1 MGSDRSCC
9 VEACSLL
16 RSYSLPRRHGRN
28 GCPSSRSRSW
38 SAIAPGGTAD
48 IAARI
53 AADTI
58 QRQHG
63 YTVVVDNKTGAGGF
77 IALKAVAQSPPD
89 GYTVGIGIMGQ
100 LAVGPVVP
108 GSQIPLDLDKELV
121 PICNLVGVPMALIV
135 RMDAPFKTIP
145 ELVAYAKANP
155 GKVSYASTGLG
166 STNQLGAEFLA
177 AEAGGLKMI
186 HVPYRGG
193 APAIADVA
201 AGNVDLFFANVSE
214 IMSMARG
221 GKVRVLALAVDQALA
236 AGAGTAAAHQGH
248 PGARHQQLVRPR
260 RAGRP
265 AGRHQGIAGQAVS
278 RCDGRSVEQA
288 ETLDKQGLE
297 PLGQGPAAFA
307 AYIAKDRERWAKVVK
322 QGNIKSRMRSTQ
334 RLSPSASTSGEPS
347 PISSSTIR
355 ATAAPSS
362 GRKARR
368 PTIRRAARS
377 WARARCWRRR
387 ARSPSRSAASSM
399 PRRSSPTR

>member
-1 MGSDRSCC
+1 MLRR
-9 VEACSLL
+9 SLL
-16 RSYSLPRRHGRN
+16 AAPLVIAAAPAWAQWVPRQPIKILVGY
-28 GCPSSRSRSW
+28 
-38 SAIAPGGTAD
+38 APGGTAD

-53 AADTI
+53 AAETI

-63 YTVVVDNKTGAGGF
+63 YTVIVDNKTGAGGF

-166 STNQLGAEFLA
+166 STNQLGAELLA

-201 AGNVDLFFANVSE
+201 SGNVDVFFANVSE

-221 GKVRVLALAVDQALA
+221 GKVRVLALAATKPSPLAPELPLLTKDIPALDINNWF
-236 AGAGTAAAHQGH
+236 G
-248 PGARHQQLVRPR
+248 LV
-260 RAGRP
+260 GP
-265 AGRHQGIAGQAVS
+265 AGLPEDIKASLAKMFL
-278 RCDGRSVEQA
+278 DA
-288 ETLDKQGLE
+288 MADPKNTETLAKQGLE
-297 PLGQGPAAFA
+297 PLDQGPAAFA

-322 QGNIKSRMRSTQ
+322 QGNI
-334 RLSPSASTSGEPS
+334 
-347 PISSSTIR
+347 R
-355 ATAAPSS
+355 AE
-362 GRKARR
+362 
-368 PTIRRAARS
+368 
-377 WARARCWRRR
+377 
-387 ARSPSRSAASSM
+387 
-399 PRRSSPTR
+399 

>member
-1 MGSDRSCC
+1 MRGCNTKAVSCITPSPNLCPKGERSLKGR
-9 VEACSLL
+9 AIIMLRRSLL
-16 RSYSLPRRHGRN
+16 AAPLVIAAAPAWAQWVPKQPIKILVGY
-28 GCPSSRSRSW
+28 
-38 SAIAPGGTAD
+38 APGGTAD

-53 AADTI
+53 AAETI

-63 YTVVVDNKTGAGGF
+63 YTVIVDNKTGAGGF
-77 IALKAVAQSPPD
+77 IALKAVAQSAPD

-166 STNQLGAEFLA
+166 STNQLGAELLA

-201 AGNVDLFFANVSE
+201 SGNVDVFFANVSE

-221 GKVRVLALAVDQALA
+221 GKVRVLALAAKKPSPLAPELPLLTKDIPALDINNWF
-236 AGAGTAAAHQGH
+236 G
-248 PGARHQQLVRPR
+248 LV
-260 RAGRP
+260 GP
-265 AGRHQGIAGQAVS
+265 AGLPEDIKASLAKMFL
-278 RCDGRSVEQA
+278 DA
-288 ETLDKQGLE
+288 MADPKNTETLAKQGLE
-297 PLGQGPAAFA
+297 PLDQGPVAFA

-322 QGNIKSRMRSTQ
+322 QGNI
-334 RLSPSASTSGEPS
+334 
-347 PISSSTIR
+347 R
-355 ATAAPSS
+355 AE
-362 GRKARR
+362 
-368 PTIRRAARS
+368 
-377 WARARCWRRR
+377 
-387 ARSPSRSAASSM
+387 
-399 PRRSSPTR
+399 